1 MAERSRTEYS
11 ARNTTVAM
19 VARIIAILMGF
30 VSRVVFTHTLSEAYV
45 GINGLFTDLLN
56 VLALSELG
64 VGTAITYALYKPI
77 SDRDIEKQKSLMR
90 MYKIFYRMVA
100 LFVLIAGLL
109 IVPFLNL
116 LIKDSPDVEHLTF
129 IYLMY
134 LFNSVLSY
142 LLIYK
147 KTLVDAHQMNYI
159 GVLYQTV
166 TWSVQNLL
174 QILVLLLTGNFI
186 LYLSVLI
193 ICTVGGNIAI
203 SIKSERMFPYLKDK
217 NVQKLSKEETKSIY
231 QNIRAMLMHKVG
243 NVIVNNTDNLLLSAL
258 VGSLSVGRYSNY
270 FLIIGSVTQVLN
282 QMFQGITASVG
293 NLGVEE
299 SRERI
304 GKIFEASFFMGQ
316 WMFGMAAICLYEI
329 LNPFVEMSFGKN
341 YVFAEGITLILCIN
355 FYLTGMRQATL
366 VFRDSMGLFRYD
378 KYKALPEAFI
388 NLVTS
393 IILGKYMGTAGIFI
407 GTMISTVTTSLWVE
421 PYMLYKHRLKQ
432 SGKIYFIKYAV
443 YAAVTF
449 SLWFIIDL
457 LCKKVGGGLLTICVL
472 RLIICVVI
480 TNLCYLL
487 LYHRTKEFR
496 LLMDKGIE
504 LLKNKFPQK
513 GGNGVNAE
521 ENSVKI
527 SRSEFSLE
535 ERKLFELLR
544 ESLNDE
550 NGTVT
555 DNGHLDGDYVSE
567 DISVTEEK
575 PDYNRLLEIAK
586 AHGVASLIYDK
597 VMEDDNIPIT
607 VKSDTEKVTRGIVQ
621 RNYRLLFLCKYLVAN
636 LRQAGIDV
644 LVMKGAAT
652 ASFYPVPEYRKAGDV
667 DLLLPDVKRLSEAVE
682 VLKSC
687 GCRCEEQQ
695 HSHHHVV
702 FSTAENIEI
711 ELHTMLAEPFDNRRI
726 NDYMTGQLSYC
737 IDNVCVR
744 SCMGIEFEIL
754 TPGYHAYE
762 LLLHMLQHFLRAGF
776 GLKLLCDWVVFWN
789 GETDVHERE
798 CYLKLVKE
806 SGIKGFSDMITLV
819 CVKYLGLKEENAV
832 WMNPDKQLRCEEF
845 LDEILEAEEFGKN
858 DSDRMVAMRDNSL
871 MGYIR
876 EFHHQ
881 MHLNFPRAGYI
892 FILWPA
898 LWVFTFVRFVRN
910 NRKIR
915 GVKMGAVLK
924 KAGQRSRM
932 IGQMHLFE

>member
-1 MAERSRTEYS
+1 MAEKSRTEYS

-19 VARIIAILMGF
+19 IARVIAILMGF
-30 VSRVVFTHTLSEAYV
+30 AARVVFTHTLSEAYV

-64 VGTAITYALYKPI
+64 VGTAITYALYRPI
-77 SDRDIEKQKSLMR
+77 SEKDIEKQKSLMR
-90 MYKIFYRMVA
+90 MYRTFYRMVA

-109 IVPFLNL
+109 IMPFLDL
-116 LIKDSPDVEHLTF
+116 LIKDSPDVEHLKL

-134 LFNSVLSY
+134 LLNSVLSY

-166 TWSVQNLL
+166 TWSVQNAV
-174 QILVLLLTGNFI
+174 QICVLIFTKNFI

-193 ICTVGGNIAI
+193 LCTVGGNIAV
-203 SIKSERMFPYLKDK
+203 SLKAERMFPYLKDK
-217 NVQKLSKEETKSIY
+217 NVRKLSVEETKSIY

-329 LNPFVEMSFGKN
+329 LNPFVEMSFGRN
-341 YVFAEGITLILCIN
+341 YVFAENITLILCIN

-366 VFRDSMGLFRYD
+366 VFRDSLGLFRYD

-388 NLVTS
+388 NLVSS

-407 GTMISTVTTSLWVE
+407 GTLISTVTTSLWVE
-421 PYMLYKHRLKQ
+421 PYILYKHRLER
-432 SGKIYFIKYAV
+432 SCRIYFVKYAV

-449 SLWFIIDL
+449 SLWFVADL
-457 LCKKVGGGLLTICVL
+457 LCRRVNGGLFTICVM
-472 RLIICVVI
+472 RLIICMVL
-480 TNLCYLL
+480 TNICYLV

-496 LLMDKGIE
+496 LLTEKGIA
-504 LLKNKFPQK
+504 LLKSRLP
-513 GGNGVNAE
+513 GRVRE
-521 ENSVKI
+521 EEKT
-527 SRSEFSLE
+527 EFSSE
-535 ERKLFELLR
+535 ERMLLAMIG
-544 ESLNDE
+544 ESLTDDDRQI
-550 NGTVT
+550 T
-555 DNGHLDGDYVSE
+555 DNE
-567 DISVTEEK
+567 SVQEEGN
-575 PDYNRLLEIAK
+575 PDWSRFLKIAE
-586 AHGVASLIYDK
+586 AHGVAALIYDR
-597 VMEDDNIPIT
+597 VMEYKNAPLT
-607 VKSDTEKVTRGIVQ
+607 VKRNIENITRGIVL
-621 RNYRLLFLCKYLVAN
+621 RNYRLLFLCKYLVSN
-636 LRQAGIDV
+636 LKQAGIDV
-644 LVMKGAAT
+644 LIMKGAAT
-652 ASFYPVPEYRKAGDV
+652 ASFYPVPEYRKSGDV
-667 DLLLPDVKRLSEAVE
+667 DLLLPDVKRLDEAVKI
-682 VLKSC
+682 LKNC
-687 GCRCEEQQ
+687 GCICEEEQ

-702 FSTAENIEI
+702 FRAPENIEV
-711 ELHTMLAEPFDNRRI
+711 ELHTMLAEPFDNKKM
-726 NDYMTGQLSYC
+726 NEYMDKQLSYC
-737 IDNVCVR
+737 IENVCVR
-744 SCMGIEFEIL
+744 NCMGVDFEIL

-789 GETDVHERE
+789 GETDECERQV
-798 CYLKLVKE
+798 YLRLVRE

-819 CVKYLGLKEENAV
+819 CVRYLGLKEENIE
-832 WMNPDKQLRCEEF
+832 WMAPDRTLQCEEF
-845 LDEILEAEEFGKN
+845 LEEVLEAEEFGKN
-858 DSDRMVAMRDNSL
+858 DSNRMVAMRDNSL

-881 MHLNFPRAGYI
+881 MHLNFPKAGYI

-898 LWVFTFVRFVRN
+898 LWIFTFVRFVRN
-910 NRKIR
+910 NRKVR
-915 GVKMGAVLK
+915 RVKMGAVLR
-924 KAGQRSRM
+924 KAGQRSRI
-932 IGQMHLFE
+932 IGRMHLWEV

>member
-1 MAERSRTEYS
+1 MAEKSRTEYS

-19 VARIIAILMGF
+19 IARAVAILMGF
-30 VSRVVFTHTLSEAYV
+30 AARVVFTHTLSEAYV

-64 VGTAITYALYKPI
+64 VGTAITYALYRPI
-77 SDRDIEKQKSLMR
+77 SEKNIEKQKSLMR
-90 MYKIFYRMVA
+90 MYRTFYRMVA

-159 GVLYQTV
+159 SVLYQTV
-166 TWSVQNLL
+166 TWSIQNVL
-174 QILVLLLTGNFI
+174 QIFVLIFTRNFI

-193 ICTVGGNIAI
+193 MCTVGGNIAI
-203 SIKSERMFPYLKDK
+203 SIKSEKMFPYLKDK
-217 NVQKLSKEETKSIY
+217 NVQKLPKEEAKGIY

-341 YVFAEGITLILCIN
+341 YVFAESITLILCVN

-407 GTMISTVTTSLWVE
+407 GTLISTVTTSLWVE

-432 SGKIYFIKYAV
+432 SSKIYFVKYGV

-449 SLWFIIDL
+449 ILWFVIDL
-457 LCKKVGGGLLTICVL
+457 LCRKVSGGLFTVCVL
-472 RLIICVVI
+472 RLIICIVV
-480 TNLCYLL
+480 TNLCYLV
-487 LYHRTKEFR
+487 LYHRTREFR
-496 LLMDKGIE
+496 LLMDKGIV
-504 LLKNKFPQK
+504 LLKNKFGK
-513 GGNGVNAE
+513 KSRERERGEISSAE
-521 ENSVKI
+521 LSV
-527 SRSEFSLE
+527 E
-535 ERKLFELLR
+535 ERKLFALIR
-544 ESLNDE
+544 ESLTGEDKQISE
-550 NGTVT
+550 NGSAKEDKPAAKDGTVT
-555 DNGHLDGDYVSE
+555 E
-567 DISVTEEK
+567 DKT
-575 PDYNRLLEIAK
+575 DWDRLLKLAK
-586 AHGVASLIYDK
+586 AHGVAALIYDR
-597 VMEDDNIPIT
+597 VMEEENVPIT
-607 VKSDTEKVTRGIVQ
+607 VKKDIENITRGIVQ
-621 RNYRLLFLCKYLVAN
+621 RNYRLLFLCKYLVNN
-636 LRQAGIDV
+636 LKQAGIDV
-644 LVMKGAAT
+644 LIMKGVAT
-652 ASFYPVPEYRKAGDV
+652 ASLYPVPEYRKSGDV
-667 DLLLPDVKRLSEAVE
+667 DLLLTDVKRLDEAVE
-682 VLKSC
+682 VLKRC
-687 GCRCEEQQ
+687 GCRYEEEQ

-702 FSTAENIEI
+702 FITPENIEV
-711 ELHTMLAEPFDNRRI
+711 ELHTMLAEPFDNRRM
-726 NDYMTGQLSYC
+726 NDYMAERLSYC
-737 IDNVCVR
+737 IENVCVR
-744 SCMGIEFEIL
+744 NCMGLEFEIL

-789 GETDVHERE
+789 SESDECERQE
-798 CYLKLVKE
+798 YLKLVCE
-806 SGIKGFSDMITLV
+806 SGIKGFSDMITLI
-819 CVKYLGLKEENAV
+819 CVKYLGLKEENIA
-832 WMNPDKQLRCEEF
+832 WMNPDKSLQCGGF
-845 LDEILEAEEFGKN
+845 LEEILEAEEFGKN
-858 DSDRMVAMRDNSL
+858 DSNRMVAMRDNSL
-871 MGYIR
+871 RGYVR

-881 MHLNFPRAGYI
+881 MHLNFPRAGCI
-892 FILWPA
+892 FILWPV
-898 LWVFTFVRFVRN
+898 LWGFTFVRFARN
-910 NRKIR
+910 NKKVR
-915 GVKMGAVLK
+915 GVKMGDVLR
-924 KAGQRSRM
+924 KAGQRSKV
-932 IGQMHLFE
+932 IGQMHLWDE

>member
-1 MAERSRTEYS
+1 MAEKSRTEYS

-77 SDRDIEKQKSLMR
+77 SDKDIEKQKSLMR
-90 MYKIFYRMVA
+90 MYRTFYRMVA
-100 LFVLIAGLL
+100 LFVLVAGLL

-147 KTLVDAHQMNYI
+147 KTLVDAHQLNYI

-166 TWSVQNLL
+166 TWSIQNLL
-174 QILVLLLTGNFI
+174 QIFVLLLTGNFI

-193 ICTVGGNIAI
+193 LCTVCGNIAI

-217 NVQKLSKEETKSIY
+217 DVQKLPKEETKSIY

-243 NVIVNNTDNLLLSAL
+243 NVLVNNTDNLLLSAL

-299 SRERI
+299 GKERI
-304 GKIFEASFFMGQ
+304 KKIFEASFFMGQ

-341 YVFAEGITLILCIN
+341 YVFAESITLILCIN

-432 SGKIYFIKYAV
+432 SSKVYFIKYAV

-449 SLWFIIDL
+449 SLWFLIDFI
-457 LCKKVGGGLLTICVL
+457 CKKVSGGLFTICVL
-472 RLIICVVI
+472 RLIICLVI

-504 LLKNKFPQK
+504 LLKNKLHQK
-513 GGNGVNAE
+513 SGGT
-521 ENSVKI
+521 VKVEGDSADI
-527 SRSEFSLE
+527 SHSEFPME
-535 ERKLFELLR
+535 EIKLFELLR
-544 ESLNDE
+544 QSLTDE
-550 NGTVT
+550 
-555 DNGHLDGDYVSE
+555 DGA
-567 DISVTEEK
+567 VTEGK
-575 PDYNRLLEIAK
+575 TDWSRLLDMAK

-597 VMEDDNIPIT
+597 AMEADNIPLA
-607 VKSDTEKVTRGIVQ
+607 VKSDIEEITRGVVQ
-621 RNYRLLFLCKYLVAN
+621 RNYRLLFLCKYLVTN
-636 LRQAGIDV
+636 LKQAGIDV

-652 ASFYPVPEYRKAGDV
+652 ASLYPVPEYRKSGDV
-667 DLLLPDVKRLSEAVE
+667 DLLLPDVKRLNEAVE

-687 GCRCEEQQ
+687 GCRYEEEQ

-702 FSTAENIEI
+702 FRTPENIEV
-711 ELHTMLAEPFDNRRI
+711 ELHTMLAEPFDNRRM
-726 NDYMTGQLSYC
+726 NDYMAERLSYC
-737 IDNVCVR
+737 IENVCVR
-744 SCMGIEFEIL
+744 NCMGIEFEIL

-789 GETDVHERE
+789 GETDESERE
-798 CYLKLVKE
+798 CYLGLVRE

-819 CVKYLGLKEENAV
+819 CVKYLGLKEENIA
-832 WMNPDKQLRCEEF
+832 WMKPDKQLQCDEF
-845 LDEILEAEEFGKN
+845 LEEILEAEEFGKN
-858 DSDRMVAMRDNSL
+858 DSDRMVAMRDDSL
-871 MGYIR
+871 MGYVR

-898 LWVFTFVRFVRN
+898 LWAFTFVRFARN
-910 NRKIR
+910 NRKVR

-924 KAGQRSRM
+924 KAGQRSRV
-932 IGQMHLFE
+932 IGQMQLWQNDRK